1 METISGILFEPVGC
15 LAEFPPEPFHE
26 IAVRLYGKRGRASR
40 SASRSYWH
48 LLNLGGETIEGLEVQ
63 AADGAVIYD
72 DVLPALAEL
81 KAMGVKVFIASSL
94 SHTAITC
101 FLAKCP
107 HEFDGVWSRDNA
119 GGIKAKPLAR
129 AIQGAS
135 LRPENTMFLTDTAE
149 GLKVADSVG
158 VNSVLMMND
167 PDESRRLAMLNPGG
181 GIVSLHEL
189 PDFIRLVRAQNGEG
203 RTTVEEIE
211 ESAWDEDLIQDFGPG
226 GKGEWL
232 VNEIR
237 REISEGQAR
246 PLEEGFVKRRRS
258 DS

>member
-1 METISGILFEPVGC
+1 MRTIEGVLFEPVGC

-26 IAVRLYGKRGRASR
+26 IAVRLYGKRGKASR

-48 LLNLGGETIEGLEVQ
+48 LLNLGGETIEALEVQ

-72 DVLPALAEL
+72 DVLPALIEL
-81 KAMGVKVFIASSL
+81 KAMGVRLFIASSL
-94 SHTAITC
+94 SQAAITR
-101 FLAKCP
+101 FLVKCP
-107 HEFDGVWSRDNA
+107 HQFDGVWSRDNA

-129 AIQGAS
+129 AIHGGP

-189 PDFIRLVRAQNGEG
+189 PDFIRLVRAQNHG
-203 RTTVEEIE
+203 
-211 ESAWDEDLIQDFGPG
+211 SNMDNS
-226 GKGEWL
+226 K
-232 VNEIR
+232 
-237 REISEGQAR
+237 
-246 PLEEGFVKRRRS
+246 
-258 DS
+258 